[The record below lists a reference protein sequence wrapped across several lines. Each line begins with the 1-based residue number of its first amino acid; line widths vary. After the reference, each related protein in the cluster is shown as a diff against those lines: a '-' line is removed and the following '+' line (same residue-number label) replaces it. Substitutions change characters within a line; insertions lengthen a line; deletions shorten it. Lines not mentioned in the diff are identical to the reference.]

1 MTQSDVKLELCDLC
15 TTCGFLNDSQP
26 GVLREDMGLLHIINQ
41 QIVFPCHE
49 QLAAYNSSHGKGKSE
64 NTGTLEMAEDL
75 GVVKVCTGYIQ
86 SLKKSKVFPK
96 NMHVSKL
103 MDDVK
108 EIDPRI
114 MTIEDTIKY
123 HKPKVA
129 FTRHRPDVLENPDRY
144 YN

>member
-15 TTCGFLNDSQP
+15 TTCGFLNDSQV

-64 NTGTLEMAEDL
+64 NTGTHEMAKDL
-75 GVVKVCTGYIQ
+75 GVVEVCTGYVQ
-86 SLKKSKVFPK
+86 SLMKSGIKPK
-96 NMHVSKL
+96 NIYMANL
-103 MDDVK
+103 MKDVK

-123 HKPKVA
+123 H
-129 FTRHRPDVLENPDRY
+129 RQ
-144 YN
+144 